1 MLKWKFV
8 AIIST
13 TKMFSHILSF
23 VFFFFFFPVIVCFA
37 NVVVSC
43 VDYMYH
49 ICNVYRFS
57 YVTMV
62 TIGFI
67 YCV

>member
-13 TKMFSHILSF
+13 TKINVLTFIIC
-23 VFFFFFFPVIVCFA
+23 FFFFLFFFPVIVCFA

-43 VDYMYH
+43 VNYMYH
-49 ICNVYRFS
+49 IYNVYSLVR
-57 YVTMV
+57 
-62 TIGFI
+62 
-67 YCV
+67 